1 MARGNDTVKTGTAI
15 ITRVFDAPVRV
26 VWQAW
31 TNIEHFKK
39 WWGPKGFTCPF
50 ASIDLRVGGK
60 IHACMRSADGQEIW
74 SLGTFQEIIV
84 NKKIVYTD
92 SFADADGNV
101 VPASRYGLPDNFPQG
116 TISISFEEQNGKT
129 TMILRHE
136 NLPLGEMTEMTQ
148 AGWNESFD
156 KLTESVK

>member
-1 MARGNDTVKTGTAI
+1 MAKGNETVKTGTAV

-31 TNIEHFKK
+31 TNVEHFKK
-39 WWGPKGFTCPF
+39 WWGPKDFMCPF

-60 IHACMRSADGQEIW
+60 IHACMRSAGGQEIW
-74 SLGTFQEIIV
+74 SIGTFKEIV
-84 NKKIVYTD
+84 ANKKIVYTD

-101 VPASRYGLPDNFPQG
+101 VPASRYGLPADFPQG
-116 TISISFEEQNGKT
+116 TITIVFEEQNGKT
-129 TMILRHE
+129 KMVLRHE
-136 NLPLGEMTEMTQ
+136 GLPAGEIADMTHV
-148 AGWNESFD
+148 GWNESFD